1 MADWS
6 LSDAY
11 TDQKADTIG
20 LEIGPTLY
28 EYLMKESDFAATI
41 QNLRKSVLQERG
53 VYLPAVRIKTGSAE
67 EPNRYIIRIRGRR
80 VADGDLYPP
89 LRFSEQ
95 HVSDRP
101 AIHPMKRIEGYWTEN
116 EGETAREIITAH
128 LRHVLHSRVDEL
140 FTYELAVRWL
150 KQAKSHVP
158 ELVDELKERGMTPGL
173 LWSVVK
179 ILLRDRIPIHPFEE
193 LLENILDYY
202 ISHPPQGYAPP
213 GWTHPHPE
221 SIAKFI
227 AEKRKR
233 RIPAKKDTG
242 NVIGFVK

>member
-41 QNLRKSVLQERG
+41 QNLRKSVLKERG
-53 VYLPAVRIKTGSAE
+53 VYLPAVRIKTGSPK
-67 EPNRYIIRIRGRR
+67 EPNRYVIRIRGRR
-80 VADGDLYPP
+80 VADGLLYPP
-89 LRFSEQ
+89 LRFSER

-101 AIHPMKRIEGYWTEN
+101 AIHPMKRIEGYWTDK
-116 EGETAREIITAH
+116 EGETARDIITAH

-150 KQAKSHVP
+150 KQARSHVP

-179 ILLRDRIPIHPFEE
+179 ILLRNRVP
-193 LLENILDYY
+193 
-202 ISHPPQGYAPP
+202 
-213 GWTHPHPE
+213 
-221 SIAKFI
+221 
-227 AEKRKR
+227 
-233 RIPAKKDTG
+233 
-242 NVIGFVK
+242 

>member
-1 MADWS
+1 MADWN

-11 TDQKADTIG
+11 TDQKAETIR
-20 LEIGPTLY
+20 LEIGPALY
-28 EYLMKESDFAATI
+28 KYLMKESDFAATI
-41 QNLRKSVLQERG
+41 QSLRKSVLQERG

-67 EPNRYIIRIRGRR
+67 EPNRYVIRIRGRR
-80 VADGDLYPP
+80 VADGELYPP
-89 LRFSEQ
+89 LRFSTQQE
-95 HVSDRP
+95 SDRP
-101 AIHPMKRIEGYWTEN
+101 AIHPMKRVEGYWTEG

-128 LRHVLHSRVDEL
+128 LRHILHSRVDEL

-150 KQAKSHVP
+150 KQARSHVP

-173 LWSVVK
+173 LWSVIK
-179 ILLRDRIPIHPFEE
+179 LLLRDRIPIHPFEE

-202 ISHPPQGYAPP
+202 ISHPPHGYAPP
-213 GWTHPHPE
+213 EWTHPHPE

-233 RIPAKKDTG
+233 RMPAKKSTG